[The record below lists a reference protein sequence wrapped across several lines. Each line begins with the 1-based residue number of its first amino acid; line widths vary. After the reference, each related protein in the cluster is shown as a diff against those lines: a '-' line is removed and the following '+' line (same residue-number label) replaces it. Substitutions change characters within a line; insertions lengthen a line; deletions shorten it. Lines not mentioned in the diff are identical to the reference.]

1 MSHLL
6 ATMRAVDVAARSGV
20 RDNEAAHVL
29 QEEFVRSGVK
39 FAASPEGLED
49 VYYAAVDKLAD
60 CVKTDALGNVILQ
73 EGGIYFG
80 CWLESTGTINAEL
93 LARFAPETARST
105 FAQFARLQREDGLLP
120 YKVTADGAVFKQIQ
134 LVTPLAR
141 SAWNHYRLN
150 GREQR
155 FLVQMYEALAR
166 YDDWLAQYRDTRGTG
181 CVEAFCAFDTGH
193 DLSPRFWHIP
203 DTPYMDDPK
212 RYDPAV
218 PSLPLLAPDL
228 TASVYCGRKYLA
240 KMAAELGQE
249 EAAISW
255 ELKAQQTLASLLEH
269 CFHEEDGFFYDVDRH
284 GAFVRIQS
292 DVLLRVLACEVGDD
306 ALFAA
311 ALKRYLLNT
320 RKFFAKYPLTSIAMD
335 DPRFDPFSSY
345 NTWAGAVNFLSLIRA
360 PHAFEQ
366 HGRFVELNW
375 ILQPIVSAISRMK
388 RFGQCLSPWTGEEG
402 FTETYSPAILCVL
415 DYIERLCGIV
425 PTPEG
430 ELWFTA
436 LMPQGRDHGV
446 KLADETAYT
455 RNVDGIRF
463 ELHNTH
469 KTCAIY
475 REGELLCEFPAG
487 VRIVTDRAGNV
498 RKVIGMTVH
507 MVEGRFVQ
515 DGVELPLRIAGNEVL
530 RLLDGRFEVESA
542 PGVVMPAYE

>member
-1 MSHLL
+1 
-6 ATMRAVDVAARSGV
+6 
-20 RDNEAAHVL
+20 
-29 QEEFVRSGVK
+29 
-39 FAASPEGLED
+39 
-49 VYYAAVDKLAD
+49 
-60 CVKTDALGNVILQ
+60 
-73 EGGIYFG
+73 
-80 CWLESTGTINAEL
+80 
-93 LARFAPETARST
+93 
-105 FAQFARLQREDGLLP
+105 
-120 YKVTADGAVFKQIQ
+120 
-134 LVTPLAR
+134 
-141 SAWNHYRLN
+141 
-150 GREQR
+150 
-155 FLVQMYEALAR
+155 MYEALAR

-181 CVEAFCAFDTGH
+181 CVEAFCAYDTGH

-249 EAAISW
+249 EAAIAW
-255 ELKAQQTLASLLEH
+255 EQKAQQTHASLLEH
-269 CFHEEDGFFYDVDRH
+269 CFHEEDSFFYDVDRH

-292 DVLLRVLACEVGDD
+292 DVLLRVLACEVGNA

-335 DPRFDPFSSY
+335 DPRFDPFTSY

-360 PHAFEQ
+360 PQAFEQ
-366 HGRFVELNW
+366 HGRYVELTW

-436 LMPQGRDHGV
+436 LMPQTRDHGV

-455 RNVDGIRF
+455 RNVDGVRF

-469 KTCAIY
+469 QTCVIY

-487 VRIVTDRAGNV
+487 VRIVTDRAGKV
-498 RKVIGMTVH
+498 RKVIGMTVQ
-507 MVEGRFVQ
+507 MVEGRLVQ
-515 DGVELPLRIAGNEVL
+515 GGVELPLRIAGNEVL
-530 RLLDGRFEVESA
+530 RLQDGRFEVESA
-542 PGVVMPAYE
+542 PGVVMPTYE